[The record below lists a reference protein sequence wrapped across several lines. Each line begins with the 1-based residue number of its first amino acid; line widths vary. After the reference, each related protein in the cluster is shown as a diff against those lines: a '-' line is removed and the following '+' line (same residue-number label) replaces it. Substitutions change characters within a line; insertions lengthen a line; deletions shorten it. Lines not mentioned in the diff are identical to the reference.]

1 MEHPGT
7 EAWSVEQEEHVGC
20 TVITALHTSWDLMRS
35 WLSGELHLLTP
46 SFKSAGKATVL
57 RAGLVQ
63 NARVPLPLYNLE
75 NLMTLEQVGEIES
88 SNSLTPFLLARALQ

>member
-1 MEHPGT
+1 M
-7 EAWSVEQEEHVGC
+7 
-20 TVITALHTSWDLMRS
+20 
-35 WLSGELHLLTP
+35 
-46 SFKSAGKATVL
+46 VL

-63 NARVPLPLYNLE
+63 NARVFLPLYNLE